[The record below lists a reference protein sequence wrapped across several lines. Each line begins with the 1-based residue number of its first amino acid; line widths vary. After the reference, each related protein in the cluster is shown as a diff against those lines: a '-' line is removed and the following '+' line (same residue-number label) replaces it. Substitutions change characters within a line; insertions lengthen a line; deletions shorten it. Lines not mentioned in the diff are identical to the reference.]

1 MSQGWPGL
9 PDTAR
14 ARMAEIKSS
23 GTWGSALSTAEFTA
37 IRSVGFMPVGQSF
50 GAAVFSIKNVGSY
63 GCATYRSRPE
73 RPSERFASSSQN
85 RQRAARTVVSGS
97 RGANAFRPF
106 RPLVQALYKA
116 RRTAIDRMV
125 AECDALGAH
134 GVVGVRLDVEP
145 FPGGGLEFRALG
157 TAIKAPGGPPIQP
170 PFTCELS
177 GQEFTKLLLSG
188 WMPVAIVLGI
198 SVGVRHDD
206 DRTAA
211 ESTGRTWWN
220 TEVSGHTELLNQTRR
235 DAADQLR
242 RDVLKHHASG
252 VVTREME
259 LRVEEY
265 ECMGLEGAKDHMAEA
280 TIVGT
285 AITRFDQD
293 QARSSPTSS
302 QIVLSLGDPGLPPDF
317 AASTGEPL

>member
-1 MSQGWPGL
+1 MMSQLSPDL

-14 ARMAEIKSS
+14 ARMAEIKAS

-37 IRSVGFMPVGQSF
+37 MRSVGFMPVGQSF
-50 GAAVFSIKNVGSY
+50 GAVVFSIKNVGSY
-63 GCATYRSRPE
+63 GCPTYRDRPE
-73 RPSERFASSSQN
+73 RERMASGS

-97 RGANAFRPF
+97 KGANAFRP
-106 RPLVQALYKA
+106 LVEALYKA
-116 RRTAIDRMV
+116 RRTAIDRMA
-125 AECDALGAH
+125 AECSALGGH

-157 TAIKAPGGPPIQP
+157 TAIRAPGGPPVQP

-188 WMPVAIVLGI
+188 WAPVAIVLGI

-211 ESTGRTWWN
+211 ESTGGAWWN

-252 VVTREME
+252 VVTRAME
-259 LRVEEY
+259 LTVDEY
-265 ECMGLEGAKDHMAEA
+265 ECKGLEGAKDHMAEA
-280 TIVGT
+280 TVVGT
-285 AITRFDQD
+285 AITRFVQD
-293 QARSSPTSS
+293 QADSPRISS
-302 QIVLSLGDPGLPPDF
+302 QMVLSLGDRGLPAELAVSAEERP
-317 AASTGEPL
+317 

>member
-1 MSQGWPGL
+1 MQGSPNL
-9 PDTAR
+9 PETAR
-14 ARMAEIKSS
+14 ARMAEIKAS

-37 IRSVGFMPVGQSF
+37 IRSVGFTPVGQAF
-50 GAAVFSIKNVGSY
+50 GAVVFSIKNVGTY
-63 GCATYRSRPE
+63 GCPTYRGRPE
-73 RPSERFASSSQN
+73 RLSEKLLSGSQF
-85 RQRAARTVVSGS
+85 QAHAARTVVSRS
-97 RGANAFRPF
+97 KGANAF
-106 RPLVQALYKA
+106 RPLVQALYQA
-116 RRTAIDRMV
+116 RRTAIDRMA
-125 AECDALGAH
+125 AECAALGGH

-157 TAIKAPGGPPIQP
+157 TAIRAPGGAPVQP

-177 GQEFTKLLLSG
+177 GQDFTKLMLSG
-188 WMPVAIVLGI
+188 WAPVAIVLGI

-211 ESTGRTWWN
+211 EATGGAWWN
-220 TEVSGHTELLNQTRR
+220 TEVSGHTELLNQTRL

-259 LRVEEY
+259 VTVEEY
-265 ECMGLEGAKDHMAEA
+265 ECTGMESAKDHMAEA
-280 TIVGT
+280 TIIGT

-293 QARSSPTSS
+293 QARSVPASS
-302 QIVLSLGDPGLPPDF
+302 QMVLSLGDRGLPADF
-317 AASTGEPL
+317 AARIGEQP